1 MLKDNRHLYDVMN
14 YIFYIGY
21 NDNISILKSY
31 IYLIAKNN
39 FPDLNA
45 KEYCLKHLFDFV
57 YPDEVI
63 IISRKDL
70 LKNILT
76 INPKIKDKNIDKY
89 LEIIEEKYPIVKE
102 IKDIFTEYHSIIM
115 GRDAKKIDEFI
126 NKYETSKLSSL
137 CNGLKKDIAA
147 VKNAISTPISSG
159 FVEGNNNKFKLIK
172 RIVYGKMNLVNL
184 FKKCFIAFLATK
196 DNFSIYDLI

>member
-1 MLKDNRHLYDVMN
+1 MIN
-14 YIFYIGY
+14 YYTTPFKF
-21 NDNISILKSY
+21 SCLY
-31 IYLIAKNN
+31 IYTNT
-39 FPDLNA
+39 
-45 KEYCLKHLFDFV
+45 
-57 YPDEVI
+57 
-63 IISRKDL
+63 
-70 LKNILT
+70 ILT
-76 INPKIKDKNIDKY
+76 INPKIKDININKY
-89 LEIIEEKYPIVKE
+89 LEIIEKRYPIAKEVKGV
-102 IKDIFTEYHSIIM
+102 FSEYHSVIM
-115 GRDAKKIDEFI
+115 GSNCNKIDEFI
-126 NKYETSKLSSL
+126 SKYETSKLSSL